1 MLLSCFLL
9 KIQHFKTSYVI
20 VYHKYH
26 FLVYMHLLY
35 FKTSYVIVY
44 LSGVMNLA
52 AESGFQ
58 NILCYC
64 LSFWRYEPCRRK
76 RISKHLMLLF
86 IMYRRP
92 FPATAV
98 CISKH
103 LMLLFIYLAISG
115 IVEFLKF
122 QNILCYCLSIST
134 AECRT
139 NRIISKHLMLL
150 FIVMQ
155 HRKRDQ

>member
-1 MLLSCFLL
+1 MLLFIRCCFLVFSL
-9 KIQHFKTSYVI
+9 KS
-20 VYHKYH
+20 
-26 FLVYMHLLY
+26 
-35 FKTSYVIVY
+35 S
-44 LSGVMNLA
+44 
-52 AESGFQ
+52 
-58 NILCYC
+58 
-64 LSFWRYEPCRRK
+64 
-76 RISKHLMLLF
+76 ISKHLMLLF
-86 IMYRRP
+86 IINITFWCICISYISKHLMLLFIGTRETGQDVQRS
-92 FPATAV
+92 
-98 CISKH
+98 ISKH

-155 HRKRDQ
+155 HRKRDQQEDFKTSYVIVYRSRTAWRLSCV

>member
-1 MLLSCFLL
+1 MLLFIDVGLVANFQIFVISKHLMLLFIRCCFLVFSL
-9 KIQHFKTSYVI
+9 KS
-20 VYHKYH
+20 
-26 FLVYMHLLY
+26 
-35 FKTSYVIVY
+35 S
-44 LSGVMNLA
+44 
-52 AESGFQ
+52 
-58 NILCYC
+58 
-64 LSFWRYEPCRRK
+64 
-76 RISKHLMLLF
+76 ISKHLMLLF

>member
-1 MLLSCFLL
+1 MLLFIRCCFLVFSL
-9 KIQHFKTSYVI
+9 KSSISKHLMLLFIINITFWCICISY
-20 VYHKYH
+20 
-26 FLVYMHLLY
+26 
-35 FKTSYVIVY
+35 
-44 LSGVMNLA
+44 
-52 AESGFQ
+52 
-58 NILCYC
+58 
-64 LSFWRYEPCRRK
+64 
-76 RISKHLMLLF
+76 ISKHLMLLF